1 MDDKKITRIISE
13 KNRKISTIISN
24 KDESIRLSS
33 IRRDAALFTASRL
46 GSFKQASQKEFIEEL
61 EYWLKYFDR
70 EVYKSHKQL
79 EKENYK
85 AKRAEEIKDTLSHL
99 DIDYK
104 EPNYS

>member
-46 GSFKQASQKEFIEEL
+46 GSFKQASQKDFIEEL
-61 EYWLKYFDR
+61 EYWLKYFST
-70 EVYKSHKQL
+70 EVYKSPEALKEEYYKQVR
-79 EKENYK
+79 K
-85 AKRAEEIKDTLSHL
+85 AEVADPLNHVDLTEEEIK
-99 DIDYK
+99 
-104 EPNYS
+104 

>member
-1 MDDKKITRIISE
+1 MDAIDKKFKRITDH
-13 KNRKISTIISN
+13 

-33 IRRDAALFTASRL
+33 IRRDATLFTSARL
-46 GSFKQASQKEFIEEL
+46 GSFKQASQKDFIEEL